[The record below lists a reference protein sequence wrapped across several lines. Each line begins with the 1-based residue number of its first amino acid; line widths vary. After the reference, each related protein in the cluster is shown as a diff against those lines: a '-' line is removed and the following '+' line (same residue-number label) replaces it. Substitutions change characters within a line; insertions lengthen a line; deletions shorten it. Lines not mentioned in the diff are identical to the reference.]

1 MAKSKLMA
9 SRSDNHTGLA
19 RPDDKGNVEKNGNNG
34 KALKTPDGLFLLT
47 GLSSV
52 ALFAGSASGYMEEYW
67 VYLAEAGYLYLLYH
81 TYRTVVTRMGRPLTR
96 TDTVLND
103 WVHRAKDGSRFTKP
117 NIPVKDWTSTDNALN
132 DLADTYNQ
140 LLSAVEARTQSFRNE
155 TGSLGRSL
163 EGLKQSIDEQAQLSE
178 IMLFAS
184 GHSSQVTKDLGD
196 TAQLVSD
203 DTSAHNSAVENS
215 CEEMNA
221 INRKIGEVSAH
232 LEAFSNTVGI
242 LSAQTGNIMGI
253 VQFINDISDQTNLLA
268 LNAAIEAARAGAQ
281 GRGFAVVAEEVRKLA
296 ERVKSATYEIGK
308 SIDDV
313 ASQVEHIRKGNHMIS
328 QEMERTRDIVDR
340 TSDRFQNMVADYQVT
355 GQRLMMIS
363 ISIRELQENNEE
375 IHNKMNELNTLTQR
389 SDLATTDAV
398 AIYSRLKDLHE

>member
-1 MAKSKLMA
+1 MADSNLIRQPAIRKSNEA
-9 SRSDNHTGLA
+9 DTDQNRISRAID
-19 RPDDKGNVEKNGNNG
+19 R
-34 KALKTPDGLFLLT
+34 LFLLLGVGFIALELGQMSNVLEGY
-47 GLSSV
+47 GLP
-52 ALFAGSASGYMEEYW
+52 LTQT
-67 VYLAEAGYLYLLYH
+67 LYLILLYYIFH
-81 TYRTVVTRMGRPLTR
+81 TLKTRLGRPLVKIDSCIREWTLEAR
-96 TDTVLND
+96 NKARFSKPESMETPWSSCRQSSLELVDSLN
-103 WVHRAKDGSRFTKP
+103 T
-117 NIPVKDWTSTDNALN
+117 
-132 DLADTYNQ
+132 
-140 LLSAVEARTQSFRNE
+140 LLSRVDEKAMAVRNE
-155 TGSLGRSL
+155 TESL
-163 EGLKQSIDEQAQLSE
+163 EKALQDIKKSLDEQAQLSE

-184 GHSSQVTKDLGD
+184 QHSSQITRDVGD
-196 TAQLVSD
+196 TAQLVSR
-203 DTSAHNSAVENS
+203 DTAAHNAAVENS

-308 SIDDV
+308 SIDNV
-313 ASQVEHIRKGNHMIS
+313 ATQVEHIRKGNSLVS

-340 TSDRFQNMVADYQVT
+340 TSDRFEKMVSDYHTT

-363 ISIRELQENNEE
+363 GSIRELQENNEE
-375 IHNKMNELNTLTQR
+375 IHNKMNELNELSQR
-389 SDLATTDAV
+389 SDRITSDALAV
-398 AIYSRLKDLHE
+398 YSRLKQLHD

>member
-1 MAKSKLMA
+1 MAD
-9 SRSDNHTGLA
+9 SRQEPSRDNHGNRVGSSINALFVALLMGFVGLELVRSLTVLEGYGLYLA
-19 RPDDKGNVEKNGNNG
+19 QAAWLILLYSVFITI
-34 KALKTPDGLFLLT
+34 KTRLATPY
-47 GLSSV
+47 SSV
-52 ALFAGSASGYMEEYW
+52 DACLKAW
-67 VYLAEAGYLYLLYH
+67 
-81 TYRTVVTRMGRPLTR
+81 TV
-96 TDTVLND
+96 
-103 WVHRAKDGSRFTKP
+103 
-117 NIPVKDWTSTDNALN
+117 
-132 DLADTYNQ
+132 Q
-140 LLSAVEARTQSFRNE
+140 ARTQAHFSKPAITESAWSPCHQSAIELSDALNVLLATVEKRGLAVRTE
-155 TGSLGRSL
+155 TGSLEQILQGM
-163 EGLKQSIDEQAQLSE
+163 KQSLDEQVQLSE

-184 GHSSQVTKDLGD
+184 SHSSQITREVGD
-196 TAQLVSD
+196 TAQLVSS
-203 DTSAHNSAVENS
+203 DTAAHNAAVENS

-308 SIDDV
+308 SIDNV
-313 ASQVEHIRKGNHMIS
+313 ATQVEHIRKGNSQIS

-340 TSDRFQNMVADYQVT
+340 TSDRFQNMVENYHVT

-363 ISIRELQENNEE
+363 GSIRELQENNEE
-375 IHNKMNELNTLTQR
+375 IHNKMNELNELSQR
-389 SDLATTDAV
+389 SDRVTLEAL
-398 AIYSRLKDLHE
+398 AIYSRLKQLNDT